1 MTLKAK
7 FILAMVLILSVSYG
21 LLILYT
27 SHLQNRLII
36 GQAVQQARMLFR
48 QRVLTRQWIAD
59 HQGLFLVPDRN
70 YPAQCLLDKPVITTD
85 TGLTLVKRNPAMA
98 PREFSDRA
106 LRSGFPWSRVTSL

>member
-36 GQAVQQARMLFR
+36 GQAEQQARMLFR
-48 QRVLTRQWIAD
+48 QIVLTRQWIAD
-59 HQGLFLVPDRN
+59 HQGLFLVQTETTRPN
-70 YPAQCLLDKPVITTD
+70 VFLNEPVITTD
-85 TGLTLVKRNPAMA
+85 TGLTLVKRNPAMVT
-98 PREFSDRA
+98 RELSEYA
-106 LRSGFPWSRVTSL
+106 LRSGLA